1 MASTVAM
8 YAEKATGV
16 HLDRVVVAGEELVGT
31 AEEEV
36 DTAAVGARKG
46 GAVATVGTAQE
57 EDVITVRTLGQAHG
71 AGGSSSSE
79 DHRTE
84 GDHSDFAIVNGQRP
98 LAPFLVDA
106 ASSAE
111 LFSQMTISDGRGK
124 SVSCSVANTRAS
136 AL

>member
-8 YAEKATGV
+8 YAGKATGA
-16 HLDRVVVAGEELVGT
+16 HLDRVVVAGEELVAT

-46 GAVATVGTAQE
+46 GAVATVGTARE
-57 EDVITVRTLGQAHG
+57 EDVITVRMDRPTELVAP
-71 AGGSSSSE
+71 ALR
-79 DHRTE
+79 RTTARRTT
-84 GDHSDFAIVNGQRP
+84 HSDFAIVNGQRP

-111 LFSQMTISDGRGK
+111 LFS
-124 SVSCSVANTRAS
+124 
-136 AL
+136 